1 MTKTCTACQ
10 TEKPIE
16 EFPLRRDTANGR
28 RAQCRRCHNAR
39 RDRRRG
45 HERGTDYTPRP
56 GGPRLDPGPF
66 RAWLE
71 SRLPRYSGVEDMA
84 ADLNI
89 SARRINGLMRG
100 EYVAVAL
107 DTVDRVLLNTD
118 TRLDDLYP
126 LDEQEEV

>member
-10 TEKPIE
+10 AEKPIE
-16 EFPLRRDTANGR
+16 EFSLRRDTANGR

-39 RDRRRG
+39 RFAA
-45 HERGTDYTPRP
+45 EEIAPRA
-56 GGPRLDPGPF
+56 GGPRLDPEPF

-84 ADLNI
+84 ADLNF

-126 LDEQEEV
+126 LDEQDEV